1 MAQYGYMY
9 KSASSYSTVREESRG
24 SSIKPFVPFV
34 PNSNYSPSTKS
45 DAYATKKKIVPVA
58 SRPYDDDD
66 YDDRYKKHSSPT
78 TGELN
83 HKQRSPTRAAPQKVS
98 DFLTKVQNE
107 VSRPQGSGLSGS
119 NDWRHSPRPTSYNGP
134 NAYSYANGG
143 DYAGNKDVSKP
154 IANYG
159 YAAPNGY
166 GGYGDYNNKE
176 RHRPSSSPDRNGKY
190 AGYGGD
196 YDNNEGHKPFQ
207 SPKYGGYNGGNVY
220 DDYGNR
226 NKEELKPI
234 RGSEGY
240 GGGNNGY
247 GNYNNREGPRL
258 FGSSPKSVNYGGN
271 GYGDDY
277 TNKERHKPVGV
288 SWTTPPRKG
297 TQLSEPTSNMDRAL
311 ELLKEAA
318 RVSSNDLSNKGGHN
332 KGASPTVLPYENR
345 DDYQPRLG
353 GADKSAPGNSWAAAL
368 AKEPKRK
375 FDKGMELVKEAEKL
389 KNIVTTPSIERRD
402 PTNQFANLNISS
414 RPKTPPKHSTFV
426 GREIDY
432 NRSGY
437 GNAPIINS
445 RAAEEIYGGK
455 RI

>member
-34 PNSNYSPSTKS
+34 PNSNYNPSTNS
-45 DAYATKKKIVPVA
+45 DGYATKKKVVPVA
-58 SRPYDDDD
+58 SRPDYDDD
-66 YDDRYKKHSSPT
+66 YDDGYKKHSSPT
-78 TGELN
+78 PGEWN
-83 HKQRSPTRAAPQKVS
+83 HRQRSPTRAAPQKVN

-107 VSRPQGSGLSGS
+107 ASRPQGSGLSGS

-166 GGYGDYNNKE
+166 GDYNNKE

-196 YDNNEGHKPFQ
+196 YDNNEGHRSFE

-226 NKEELKPI
+226 NKEGLKPI

-258 FGSSPKSVNYGGN
+258 FGSSPKSVNYG
-271 GYGDDY
+271 DDY

-288 SWTTPPRKG
+288 SWTAAPRKG

-368 AKEPKRK
+368 VKEPKSK

-389 KNIVTTPSIERRD
+389 KNIVTTPSIDRRD

-426 GREIDY
+426 GREVDY
-432 NRSGY
+432 NRRGY